1 MFWSFLKSCTPSWN
15 VFRNF
20 CKSNKVVSLDT
31 NGTKQVN
38 ESSIDL
44 IGDSINQ
51 INKDLSIKGVYKT
64 YEIRKLVYR
73 QILREKNELDEL
85 KKFYLSCFLYDREH
99 IKKKLKTITK
109 KTYKDIDTEF
119 DSKIKNI
126 MQKFNIQEKC
136 KIKDNYSYNLVV
148 IDCFTL
154 AYT

>member
-51 INKDLSIKGVYKT
+51 INKGLSIKGVYKT
-64 YEIRKLVYR
+64 YDEIR
-73 QILREKNELDEL
+73 NELSGKNDNFGKLFLEIEL
-85 KKFYLSCFLYDREH
+85 
-99 IKKKLKTITK
+99 
-109 KTYKDIDTEF
+109 
-119 DSKIKNI
+119 
-126 MQKFNIQEKC
+126 
-136 KIKDNYSYNLVV
+136 VPV
-148 IDCFTL
+148 
-154 AYT
+154 